1 LTDLRTRSWQGIRAE
16 AMRRINERIWPPGEL
31 IPGEVELAEEFGCAR
46 ATVNRALRELADEG
60 LLERRRKA
68 GTRVVRDPVRKAR
81 LDIAIIRLE
90 VEGRGMAYR
99 FDLLEEGRAK
109 PPAGVAAA
117 IGLAGRPELM
127 HLRTLHLADDRP
139 FAYED
144 RWLDPRV
151 VPEIDGVDLGTV
163 SINEWLVR
171 NVPYSYGDIALSA
184 ANADAQ
190 EAAHLGTGVGAA
202 LFVVERTTWKG
213 DAAVTAVRLAYA
225 PGYRLKTVV

>member
-1 LTDLRTRSWQGIRAE
+1 
-16 AMRRINERIWPPGEL
+16 MRRINERIWPPGDL

-99 FDLLEEGRAK
+99 FDLLECSRAR
-109 PPAGVAAA
+109 PPAGIAAA
-117 IGLAGRPELM
+117 IGLTGRPDLA
-127 HLRTLHLADDRP
+127 HLRTLHLADGRP

-151 VPEIDGVDLGTV
+151 VPEVDGADLHAV

-184 ANADAQ
+184 ANADAH
-190 EAAHLGTGVGAA
+190 EAEHLGVAVGAA

>member
-1 LTDLRTRSWQGIRAE
+1 LRNPETRSWQGIRAE
-16 AMRRINERIWPPGEL
+16 AIRRINAHIWPPGEL

-46 ATVNRALRELADEG
+46 ATVNRALRELADAG

-81 LDIAIIRLE
+81 LDIPIIRLE
-90 VEGRGMAYR
+90 VEGRGQAYR
-99 FDLLEEGRAK
+99 FVLLEQRRARPPAKVSGRLGIIGRRDLL
-109 PPAGVAAA
+109 
-117 IGLAGRPELM
+117 
-127 HLRTLHLADDRP
+127 HLRTLHFADSRP
-139 FAYED
+139 LVYED

-151 VPEIDGVDLGTV
+151 VPEVDGLDLDTV

-171 NVPYSYGDIALSA
+171 NVPYTYGDIVLSA

-190 EAAHLGTGVGAA
+190 EAKHLSTGVGAA